1 MTMGTRGRQ
10 YGSRARAF
18 TLVEVICTISIL
30 AVVGVLSSR
39 LVFTASDQYLAA
51 ASRSAIGAEL
61 SSAMER
67 IATEVRQ
74 IPAKTGVT
82 PTEANLGAISAGSLA
97 WTDASAVSRVLALSG
112 TNLTMTE
119 GANTF
124 VLLSGVTA
132 FGVQAYDQSNT
143 ALAASLASGATA
155 AVRRLEISITV
166 ARNGQSETLRSRF
179 FLRCT
184 VEGGA
189 P

>member
-1 MTMGTRGRQ
+1 MGTKDRQ
-10 YGSRARAF
+10 NRICPRAF

-30 AVVGVLSSR
+30 AVVGVLASR
-39 LVFTASDQYLAA
+39 LVFTGSDQYLAA

-61 SSAMER
+61 ASAMER

-74 IPAKTGVT
+74 IPAKAGVS
-82 PTEANLGAISAGSLA
+82 PTEANLGAISANSLA
-97 WTDASAVSRVLALSG
+97 WTDAGSVSRVLALSG
-112 TNLTMTE
+112 TNLTITE
-119 GANTF
+119 GADTF
-124 VLLSGVTA
+124 VLLSNVTA

-143 ALAASLASGATA
+143 ALPAALASGATA

-166 ARNGQSETLRSRF
+166 SRSGQSESLRSRF

>member
-1 MTMGTRGRQ
+1 MGTRGRQ
-10 YGSRARAF
+10 NRICSRAF

-30 AVVGVLSSR
+30 AVVGVLASR

-61 SSAMER
+61 ASTMER

-74 IPAKTGVT
+74 IPAKAGVS
-82 PTEANLGAISAGSLA
+82 PTEANLGAISASSLA

-119 GANTF
+119 GASTF
-124 VLLSGVTA
+124 VLLSNVTA
-132 FGVQAYDQSNT
+132 FSVQAYDQSNI

-155 AVRRLEISITV
+155 AVRRLEITITV
-166 ARNGQSETLRSRF
+166 SRSGQSESLRSRL